1 MRLSDR
7 GAAFIARHEGLV
19 TRAYRDPAG
28 VVTIGY
34 GFTERSAVFRAWWRE
49 RHRRPLAIGDR
60 ISRKD
65 CEALLARLVEK
76 EYGAAVLARFG
87 AMPQHRFDA
96 CCSVAYNLGP
106 GALNWRWA
114 RALAAGDVTGAARIL
129 AENYATAGGRRL
141 AGLVRRRREEAR
153 LLLTGDYGD
162 GTDVATSETQ
172 STARPAGDAGERTK
186 TAAPRRSFRRPLLRR
201 PLLRR
206 KGLVALLPAGAAAL
220 LAVGSNRS
228 LWLAGAGLLAAL
240 LAGWLVWRLRG
251 RLPDLFTSPFRKGPL
266 MRGWKTLVLNGLAA
280 GAALLLEC
288 LHYLAGVDWT
298 SHLAP
303 QSALWVVIA
312 LNLGNILLRHVT
324 DGPAGWRRDGDGR

>member
-34 GFTERSAVFRAWWRE
+34 GFTERSVVFRAWWRE

-60 ISRKD
+60 ISRAD
-65 CEALLARLVEK
+65 CTRLLRQLVEK

-87 AMPQHRFDA
+87 ALPQHRFDA
-96 CCSVAYNLGP
+96 CCSVAYNLGS

-141 AGLVRRRREEAR
+141 AGLVRRRKEEAR

-162 GTDVATSETQ
+162 GSGTVQFKGRDDA
-172 STARPAGDAGERTK
+172 APAGVAAKEERHL
-186 TAAPRRSFRRPLLRR
+186 PIRRR
-201 PLLRR
+201 
-206 KGLVALLPAGAAAL
+206 GLVALLPAGAAAV
-220 LAVGSNRS
+220 LAVGGNRS
-228 LWLAGAGLLAAL
+228 LWFAGAGIAAAL
-240 LAGWLVWRLRG
+240 LAGWLVWRLR
-251 RLPDLFTSPFRKGPL
+251 RRPSALFSPPFRKGPP